1 MTANRKQIRK
11 PATTVAAVFARGG
24 SKGVPNKNLRLVGG
38 KPLVV
43 RAIEDAQA
51 CSELSRVIVSTD
63 SEEIAEVAQRA
74 GAEVPW
80 LRPAALSRDT
90 AREWDAWRHML
101 KWLEQRGE
109 LPELLV
115 VVPCTAPLRQPQDIQ
130 RCIAAAQQSGVDI
143 VITVSEAHRNP
154 WFNMVTVD
162 AGGQAKLVLEP
173 QARIHRRQD
182 APRVYDVGTVA
193 FVAKSRYVLDND
205 SLYDGVAKAIEVPV
219 ERALDVDSE
228 IDLILANL
236 LATRRDQQGADE

>member
-1 MTANRKQIRK
+1 MTADREHART
-11 PATTVAAVFARGG
+11 PATTVAAIFARGG
-24 SKGVPNKNLRLVGG
+24 SKGVANKNLRLVGG

-51 CSELSRVIVSTD
+51 CPELSRVIVSTD
-63 SEEIAEVAQRA
+63 SEEIAEVARKA

-80 LRPAALSRDT
+80 LRPAELSLDT
-90 AREWDAWRHML
+90 AREWDAWRHL
-101 KWLEQRGE
+101 LNWLEQRGE
-109 LPELLV
+109 MPELLV

-130 RCIAAAQQSGVDI
+130 RCIAVAQQSGVDI
-143 VITVSEAHRNP
+143 VITVSKAHRNP
-154 WFNMVTVD
+154 WFNMVTID
-162 AGGQAKLVLEP
+162 TEGQVKLVLEP

-193 FVAKSRYVLDND
+193 FVAKSRYVLNHD
-205 SLYDGVAKAIEVPV
+205 SLHDGVTRAIEVPV

-236 LATRRDQQGADE
+236 LVAERVQGANE